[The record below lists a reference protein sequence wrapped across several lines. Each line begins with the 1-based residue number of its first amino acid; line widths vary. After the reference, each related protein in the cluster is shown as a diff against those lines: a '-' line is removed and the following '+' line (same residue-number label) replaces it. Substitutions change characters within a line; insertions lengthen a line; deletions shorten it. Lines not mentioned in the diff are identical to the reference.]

1 MNKYQYLTGKDLG
14 YKPVV
19 VEQAIFEYFPLGQ
32 VFNERL
38 EKDDKKDGILNRLK
52 NVELKLRTVKSN

>member
-1 MNKYQYLTGKDLG
+1 MNKYEYLTGKDLG

-19 VEQAIFEYFPLGQ
+19 VEQAIFEYFSLGQ

-38 EKDDKKDGILNRLK
+38 EKDDKKDGILNRFK

>member
-1 MNKYQYLTGKDLG
+1 MNKYEYLTGKDLG

-19 VEQAIFEYFPLGQ
+19 VEQAIFECFPLGQ

-38 EKDDKKDGILNRLK
+38 EKDDKKDGILKRLK
-52 NVELKLRTVKSN
+52 NVE

>member
-19 VEQAIFEYFPLGQ
+19 VEQATFEYFPLGQ

>member
-1 MNKYQYLTGKDLG
+1 MNKYEYLTGKDLG

-38 EKDDKKDGILNRLK
+38 EKDDKKDGILKRLK
-52 NVELKLRTVKSN
+52 NVE